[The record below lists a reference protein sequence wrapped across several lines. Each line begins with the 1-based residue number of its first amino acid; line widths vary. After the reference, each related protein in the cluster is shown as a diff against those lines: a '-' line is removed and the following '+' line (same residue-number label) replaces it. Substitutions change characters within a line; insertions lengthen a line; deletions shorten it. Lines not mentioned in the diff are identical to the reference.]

1 MSFMKGDLLSRTSKL
16 VKGFAKA
23 EPGSWQHSLSLPRMF
38 ISSSSKHRES
48 KHEDAIKMAS
58 NLVIVPVDGISRRGK
73 AKKESVFSTEAD
85 CTTSRKKQPPN
96 PYPSAIKERKFMRD
110 GFYNPDILKI
120 QAELQDRRGGGG
132 WHALVLIALPVEAY
146 KAWAAMELDQEKQVE
161 EAENYMKEAEDHL
174 NTAMEDAMD
183 EFRRFEGK

>member
-23 EPGSWQHSLSLPRMF
+23 EPVWLKSIEL
-38 ISSSSKHRES
+38 ISGFDPPPDRLLKEKGVSE
-48 KHEDAIKMAS
+48 EEAMA
-58 NLVIVPVDGISRRGK
+58 VADMEYRGEGK
-73 AKKESVFSTEAD
+73 AKKKAY
-85 CTTSRKKQPPN
+85 SRLKQIARLQGKKQPPN

-132 WHALVLIALPVEAY
+132 WHALVLIGFLILSFESLY
-146 KAWAAMELDQEKQVE
+146 LRYLDLRPSG
-161 EAENYMKEAEDHL
+161 Y
-174 NTAMEDAMD
+174 TW
-183 EFRRFEGK
+183 